1 MTTSAQPRPPTTRY
15 RLLIAAL
22 CLVTQTLT
30 AQTDTAQVSG
40 FLDQAAER
48 LREIDS
54 QAAAC
59 VTAEAE
65 SDDCRSFRQ
74 AIDGQPLADYL
85 AHCAS
90 ARRWRDDFIT
100 STINADANSAD
111 QTDSAA
117 LLNLLVR
124 FEYLCGE
131 DALTRST
138 EHTLAAY
145 RRVRA
150 ASGPGSGTFPPDD
163 SYQQRLMDRE
173 RDRQQRELERQ
184 RERSR
189 QQLIR
194 QFDQLELEL
203 LRQQGM

>member
-1 MTTSAQPRPPTTRY
+1 MTTSARPCPPTTRY
-15 RLLIAAL
+15 RLLIATL

-30 AQTDTAQVSG
+30 AQTDTSQVNG
-40 FLDQAAER
+40 FLQQAAER

-59 VTAEAE
+59 LAAEAE
-65 SDDCRSFRQ
+65 SEACRGFRQ

-90 ARRWRDDFIT
+90 ARQWRDDFVT
-100 STINADANSAD
+100 STINADANPAD

-131 DALTRST
+131 DALTRAT

-145 RRVRA
+145 RRVRP
-150 ASGPGSGTFPPDD
+150 ASGPGSGNLLPDD

-203 LRQQGM
+203 LRPQD